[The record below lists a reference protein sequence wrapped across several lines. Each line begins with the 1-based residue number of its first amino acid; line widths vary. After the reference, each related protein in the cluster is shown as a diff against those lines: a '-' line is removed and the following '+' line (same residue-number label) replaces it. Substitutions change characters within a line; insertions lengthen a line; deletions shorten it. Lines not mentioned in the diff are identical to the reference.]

1 MSSAE
6 NLSSQYFEDGADV
19 FYLGSSVSSRVANM
33 TGGFEEY
40 SLSKALSHKSP
51 SYTKAYKISISG
63 LPAQKFGTES
73 AYVPN
78 PIKTLGNQLANL
90 KSGSI
95 WFELASFDGG
105 SRQASLLRRPRR
117 R

>member
-1 MSSAE
+1 MCIRDS
-6 NLSSQYFEDGADV
+6 
-19 FYLGSSVSSRVANM
+19 
-33 TGGFEEY
+33 
-40 SLSKALSHKSP
+40 
-51 SYTKAYKISISG
+51 TKAYKISISG

-105 SRQASLLRRPRR
+105 SRAGVTPSEATATIVDVYKRQMAGRATCLNIVLTPFLPPPNHANRGKAVKIGRAHV
-117 R
+117 